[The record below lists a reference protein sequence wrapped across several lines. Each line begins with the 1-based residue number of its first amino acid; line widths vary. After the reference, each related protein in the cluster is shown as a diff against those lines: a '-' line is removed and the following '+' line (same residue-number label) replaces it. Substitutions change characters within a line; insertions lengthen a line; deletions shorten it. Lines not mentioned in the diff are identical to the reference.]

1 MMEVIN
7 VMLKDSWLV
16 E

>member
-1 MMEVIN
+1 MEVIN